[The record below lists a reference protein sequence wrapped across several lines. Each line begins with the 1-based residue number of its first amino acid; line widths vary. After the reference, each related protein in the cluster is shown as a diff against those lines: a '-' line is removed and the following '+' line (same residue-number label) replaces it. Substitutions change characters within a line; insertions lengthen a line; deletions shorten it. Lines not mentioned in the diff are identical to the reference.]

1 MNGRAET
8 PRSNMVTAEPIAKYV
23 ERISNMK
30 FTTSLFSQFIQV
42 VRWRKGWGHLSA
54 ERFLPGYLVLE
65 ISTISPKA
73 AMGLDLN
80 ESAGVLVPGPG

>member
-8 PRSNMVTAEPIAKYV
+8 PRSNMVSAEPIAKYV
-23 ERISNMK
+23 ERVSTMK

-42 VRWRKGWGHLSA
+42 VRRKGGHLS
-54 ERFLPGYLVLE
+54 EVRLLPGSLVLE
-65 ISTISPKA
+65 DTISPKA